1 MANNTRDFS
10 YRHIGLKDSDVNNI
24 LHDLGY
30 KDMETFLKDLMP
42 ESIYDKTDIILPNAL
57 DEASALKKLKSISKK
72 NKVYRS
78 YIGQGFY
85 NCHVPSVI
93 KRNVFE
99 NPGWYT
105 SYTPYQPEIAQG
117 RLEALMNYQ
126 TMISDLTAM
135 DISNASLLDEPTA
148 AAEAMMLAHRV
159 SKSKSNK
166 FFIHEKCFNQTI
178 SIIQSRAKPLNIE
191 IEIGQDEQLETKLVH
206 ALE

>member
-1 MANNTRDFS
+1 MSNNKRDFS

-72 NKVYRS
+72 NKVYKS

-148 AAEAMMLAHRV
+148 AAEAMMLAHRL
-159 SKSKSNK
+159 SKSK
-166 FFIHEKCFNQTI
+166 
-178 SIIQSRAKPLNIE
+178 
-191 IEIGQDEQLETKLVH
+191 
-206 ALE
+206 

>member
-72 NKVYRS
+72 NKVYKS

-85 NCHVPSVI
+85 
-93 KRNVFE
+93 
-99 NPGWYT
+99 
-105 SYTPYQPEIAQG
+105 
-117 RLEALMNYQ
+117 L
-126 TMISDLTAM
+126 
-135 DISNASLLDEPTA
+135 SL
-148 AAEAMMLAHRV
+148 
-159 SKSKSNK
+159 
-166 FFIHEKCFNQTI
+166 IHI
-178 SIIQSRAKPLNIE
+178 
-191 IEIGQDEQLETKLVH
+191 
-206 ALE
+206 